1 MSRWI
6 EVRLLPEYGIEQ
18 AASLGVTLR
27 PYHARSFHA
36 FQSEPWHPGG
46 YVLRVEEPSDYAR
59 QLLDPYGEIVEWD
72 ASPDEELYGEEWGS
86 VREFFHAS
94 TALGEIDEFT
104 TRKLVHCFLNT
115 RGLSW
120 NDEIRFHLVEAWRRI
135 RLSVETKLRIGPR
148 YRSWKAAAEQANR
161 PARDTTTEEE
171 TDNG

>member
-6 EVRLLPEYGIEQ
+6 EVRLRPEYGIEEIPLL
-18 AASLGVTLR
+18 AERGSSD
-27 PYHARSFHA
+27 SFHA

-46 YVLRVEEPSDYAR
+46 YVLRIENPSLALIAFAEEA
-59 QLLDPYGEIVEWD
+59 GEIVSWD
-72 ASPDEELYGEEWGS
+72 AGPDEELYGEEWGS

-120 NDEIRFHLVEAWRRI
+120 NDEIRFHLAEAWKRI
-135 RLSVETKLRIGPR
+135 RLSIEIKLRIGPR
-148 YRSWKAAAEQANR
+148 YRSWKAAVEEQA
-161 PARDTTTEEE
+161 
-171 TDNG
+171 